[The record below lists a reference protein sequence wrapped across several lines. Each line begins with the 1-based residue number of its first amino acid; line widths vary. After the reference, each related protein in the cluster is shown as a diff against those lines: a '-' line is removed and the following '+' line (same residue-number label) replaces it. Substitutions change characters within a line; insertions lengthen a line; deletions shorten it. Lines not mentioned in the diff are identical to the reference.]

1 MQEYI
6 AAGGLDFVT
15 IAQFFQVSAAETT
28 EIVTEE
34 FSLMSL
40 VTRAGPVVKAVMAC
54 LLGMSVWSWAI
65 AIDKWLSMSAANK
78 KAKAFETAF
87 WSGQSLDD
95 MDDRIGDKPS
105 DALARVFSSGSREW
119 RESRRLRTMTD
130 SVAGALMDRA
140 RTQMNVAVGKE
151 TSRMEGGLT
160 TLAIIGSSAP
170 FIGLFGTVWGIMN
183 SFRSIAAARETNL
196 AVVAP
201 GIAEALFATG
211 LGLLA
216 AIPATI
222 FYNKFSSDIGKFG
235 EHMDAFSEEF
245 AVRLS
250 RRLAERLDD

>member
-1 MQEYI
+1 
-6 AAGGLDFVT
+6 
-15 IAQFFQVSAAETT
+15 
-28 EIVTEE
+28 
-34 FSLMSL
+34 MSKQGI
-40 VTRAGPVVKAVMAC
+40 AGPEIERLIQ
-54 LLGMSVWSWAI
+54 LLAKLPG
-65 AIDKWLSMSAANK
+65 LGPRSARRAALHLIK
-78 KAKAFETAF
+78 KKDQLLVPLA
-87 WSGQSLDD
+87 
-95 MDDRIGDKPS
+95 
-105 DALARVFSSGSREW
+105 DAMG
-119 RESRRLRTMTD
+119 
-130 SVAGALMDRA
+130 
-140 RTQMNVAVGKE
+140 VAVGKE

-235 EHMDAFSEEF
+235 EHMDSFSEEF
-245 AVRLS
+245 SVRLS